1 MLQNFEVFIFEM
13 HNVTQKCG
21 RFFRATPPWTH
32 LRRSQN
38 VPNCFVSLSR
48 RYFYLTEQL
57 LAIYLIAIAT
67 AACGYSYTCIY
78 RPKVSSR
85 DLRNFS
91 QSLGQSNMPPPV
103 GTPSCG
109 TNEGTLSFHPSMG
122 VASPAAAAVASFH
135 TMRRSS
141 YNKTSA
147 NSGSSG
153 HGAGVGGSVFE
164 PGQCLIFLIFH
175 FPSMFHQEKE
185 KNWSVMYLF
194 YAQKIPERTQNGR
207 EFFVQA
213 SWFVGYAWTLKMF
226 RSSLKLFS
234 KFPFKMFDGGVQKR
248 A

>member
-1 MLQNFEVFIFEM
+1 M
-13 HNVTQKCG
+13 
-21 RFFRATPPWTH
+21 
-32 LRRSQN
+32 
-38 VPNCFVSLSR
+38 
-48 RYFYLTEQL
+48 
-57 LAIYLIAIAT
+57 
-67 AACGYSYTCIY
+67 
-78 RPKVSSR
+78 SSR

-185 KNWSVMYLF
+185 TKLICHVPILRSKDTGKNPKWSRIFCASFVVCWLRLNTKNVSVQF
-194 YAQKIPERTQNGR
+194 EIIFKIS
-207 EFFVQA
+207 F
-213 SWFVGYAWTLKMF
+213 
-226 RSSLKLFS
+226 
-234 KFPFKMFDGGVQKR
+234 
-248 A
+248 